1 MFRIRY
7 AKAYARSG
15 LGVKCAYKVVNVEVT
30 QEMTQA
36 EATGARLV
44 GRAAPDFAAAPAA
57 IDPARARSLHR
68 WNVVLA
74 ALHAVQGL
82 AILAISFAKSPVVT
96 APVVS
101 SYLTFDPATSTLV
114 PAQRALFDL
123 PIGPAVAL
131 FFFLSAVAHFSL
143 AFPARRWYER
153 SLARGQNPARW
164 IEYALSS
171 SVMIVVIATLSGI
184 QEVGT
189 LVAIFGVNA
198 AMNLFGWSM
207 EAANEGRTRTQWL
220 HFVFGC
226 IAGVVPWL
234 VISIALAT
242 AATAPGAAP
251 IPGFVIAIFV
261 SLFVFFNVFAINMVL
276 QYRKVGR
283 WADYLY
289 GERAYML
296 LSLVAK
302 TLLAW
307 QVFAGTLRP

>member
-1 MFRIRY
+1 M
-7 AKAYARSG
+7 
-15 LGVKCAYKVVNVEVT
+15 
-30 QEMTQA
+30 QE
-36 EATGARLV
+36 ARLSGALPPV
-44 GRAAPDFAAAPAA
+44 AVIPA
-57 IDPARARSLHR
+57 DRARRLAR
-68 WNVVLA
+68 WNA
-74 ALHAVQGL
+74 ALAVLHAIQGA
-82 AILAISFAKSPVVT
+82 AILAISFARDPLVT

-101 SYLTFDPATSTLV
+101 SFLRFDTATATLV
-114 PAQRALFDL
+114 PAQRTLFAL

-131 FFFLSAVAHFSL
+131 FFFLSAAAHLSL
-143 AFPARRWYER
+143 ALPARRWYEDR
-153 SLARGQNPARW
+153 LARGQNPSRW

-171 SVMIVVIATLSGI
+171 SVMIVVIAELSGI

-189 LVAIFGVNA
+189 LVAIFGINA

-207 EAANEGRTRTQWL
+207 EAANEGRSGVQWL
-220 HFVFGC
+220 HYLFGC
-226 IAGVVPWL
+226 IAGAVPWL
-234 VISIALAT
+234 VITIALWTSAT
-242 AATAPGAAP
+242 EPGAAP

-261 SLFVFFNVFAINMVL
+261 SLFISFNVFAVNMVL

-296 LSLVAK
+296 FSLIAK